1 MSNEAIGIAGVFGLT
16 FFLLALRHLLQL
28 WSQPSRRRHISP
40 SVPSNFVSNTAQ
52 DDSWL
57 LRPPDDASESGGIS
71 APETEVRTPPD
82 FGRAARRSI
91 HGAK

>member
-1 MSNEAIGIAGVFGLT
+1 MSNEVIGVAGVFVIT
-16 FFLLALRHLLQL
+16 FFLLALRHLLLIWGQA
-28 WSQPSRRRHISP
+28 SERRHMSP
-40 SVPSNFVSNTAQ
+40 SVPRNLLTNTAR

-57 LRPPDDASESGGIS
+57 LPSQDGASESSGI
-71 APETEVRTPPD
+71 ATPEREVRTPSD